1 MRLEFKKKRELE
13 LLGIKELENEK
24 IILNQHVNGLQNLI
38 DNYDKSL
45 SLFKKEL
52 IEFVKLYKKYYL
64 FAKNNSKFVDDTKSE
79 NSLLI
84 FSKTTQVKKLIIS
97 NSAKSE
103 MAGIRAGRASP
114 GMLDSLK
121 IEAYG
126 QKMAIN
132 QLGNVTTP
140 DSRTISIDIWDQ
152 SNVSLVEKSI
162 RESDLGIN
170 PMIEGNLIRLPLP
183 QLTEER
189 RLEFLKIAGKISEN
203 AKIAIRNI
211 RRDAIEK
218 IKTFEKNKELGQDES
233 KKYQSTI
240 ENITSEHV
248 KMIDTSLKNKEEDL
262 KNI

>member
-1 MRLEFKKKRELE
+1 MVDEI
-13 LLGIKELENEK
+13 IK
-24 IILNQHVNGLQNLI
+24 
-38 DNYDKSL
+38 
-45 SLFKKEL
+45 
-52 IEFVKLYKKYYL
+52 
-64 FAKNNSKFVDDTKSE
+64 DTKSRMA
-79 NSLLI
+79 S
-84 FSKTTQVKKLIIS
+84 SV

-121 IEAYG
+121 IDAYG
-126 QKMAIN
+126 QKMNIN

-140 DSRTISIDIWDQ
+140 DSRTINIDVWDQ
-152 SNVSLVEKSI
+152 SNVTLVEKSI

-203 AKIAIRNI
+203 AKVAIRNI
-211 RRDAIEK
+211 RRDGIEK
-218 IKTFEKNKELGQDES
+218 IKSLEKNKELGQDES
-233 KKYQSTI
+233 KKHQSII
-240 ENITSEHV
+240 EDITSEQV
-248 KMIDTSLKNKEEDL
+248 KIIDSSLKSKEEDL